1 MNKLPK
7 AKIELKRIAQI
18 LKHFPQTIECGL
30 HSGFPPCCVL
40 YYMRVHLWKSHREM
54 RKYTWAAGD
63 LGFQHIPCPDCLKD
77 KKIVKAKNCPK
88 YSLCWHADEC
98 GGR

>member
-1 MNKLPK
+1 
-7 AKIELKRIAQI
+7 
-18 LKHFPQTIECGL
+18 
-30 HSGFPPCCVL
+30 
-40 YYMRVHLWKSHREM
+40 M